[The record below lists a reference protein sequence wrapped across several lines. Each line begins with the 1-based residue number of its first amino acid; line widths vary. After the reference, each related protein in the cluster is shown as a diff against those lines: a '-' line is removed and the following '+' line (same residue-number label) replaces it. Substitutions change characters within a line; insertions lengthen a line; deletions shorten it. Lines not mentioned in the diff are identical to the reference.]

1 MMKNLRVVSVSAMMA
16 AFAATSAW
24 AAAASACPTEK
35 AGWSVNGAGICLF
48 TISSVKDTTI
58 TIPEDLKTFDLVY
71 NGVDDVDDGKS
82 GKINIHCANHN
93 NTVSITP
100 VVVNLNSE
108 SSLSIRNRIDVTAF
122 GADED
127 AAAFLED
134 YQSETGM
141 FTCNG
146 KKCESSDAVTGL
158 NALSV
163 VFNSK
168 TGKNVNKFAITVR
181 QEQYD
186 FGPMQVYNVK
196 GLEKGKIDDLVENAT
211 IIVGLDDKLIPL
223 VASSYGVSVEVLF
236 AVKAAAKPLLPLF
249 SSISAVLGRED
260 EISNMVLLNG
270 SGEYPLYGLTQD
282 IDVGY
287 VYLDRTFVNSKD
299 GSARSTIAFP
309 FDIATDNIQGASEI
323 LQFTRIGKD
332 GNNND
337 AVFMKKVYCA
347 QAGDKC
353 PATNSMLEAY
363 KPYIVV
369 MKSGVTSLEFD
380 GGVTLKATTMEAGY
394 ADFADPDSWWVF
406 RGVFEKHTWKEA
418 PANTYGYA
426 ASGKDEKGNDLAGKF
441 VKVGA
446 GAYIYPFRGVLT
458 YVSPLKAA
466 PANSSYALRP
476 NVLPDEMNIVVEG
489 DNNETTVIGRF
500 NTRTGEMKFIN
511 NLKHTYD
518 LKGRRVNGVNN
529 ARGAYYG
536 KKVMR

>member
-1 MMKNLRVVSVSAMMA
+1 LEKHQNKDWKIMMKNFRVVSVSAMMA

-24 AAAASACPTEK
+24 AAAIFSCPTGFT
-35 AGWSVNGAGICLF
+35 AGDGKIGEVGVCYYDMP
-48 TISSVKDTTI
+48 KTTPADPLV
-58 TIPEDLKTFDLVY
+58 IPADLKSFKLRY
-71 NGVDDVDDGKS
+71 QGSDGSFTSKL
-82 GKINIHCANHN
+82 NIHCQSDL
-93 NTVSITP
+93 NTVSVKGSAELAGGTLDILNR
-100 VVVNLNSE
+100 VNLDHFNIPS
-108 SSLSIRNRIDVTAF
+108 DAF
-122 GADED
+122 SML
-127 AAAFLED
+127 AFLNMTTED
-134 YQSETGM
+134 LQPTTPM
-141 FTCNG
+141 ATCSNNSCDIL
-146 KKCESSDAVTGL
+146 KTTGL

-163 VFNSK
+163 VFTSTGTGNTNS
-168 TGKNVNKFAITVR
+168 FELTVT

-186 FGPMQVYNVK
+186 FGPMQVLNVQGIDRTGMLAK
-196 GLEKGKIDDLVENAT
+196 GAAMAGVDVSKIPAEAKNGLLLRGADENAMMS
-211 IIVGLDDKLIPL
+211 VPADIP
-223 VASSYGVSVEVLF
+223 V
-236 AVKAAAKPLLPLF
+236 
-249 SSISAVLGRED
+249 D
-260 EISNMVLLNG
+260 
-270 SGEYPLYGLTQD
+270 
-282 IDVGY
+282 Y
-287 VYLDRTFVNSKD
+287 VYLDREFSAVAN
-299 GSARSTIAFP
+299 ARSTIAFP

-353 PATNSMLEAY
+353 PATNGMLKAY

-394 ADFADPDSWWVF
+394 ADFKCQNNSNWVF

-426 ASGKDEKGNDLAGKF
+426 ASGKDKDGNDLAGKF

-458 YVSPLKAA
+458 YAEPSKIA
-466 PANSSYALRP
+466 PANSSYAMRP

-511 NLKHTYD
+511 NLKHIYD